1 MKTVF
6 TAILMALSLQAFASE
21 TIVCTSKKGNKIVTL
36 ESVGSAVET
45 TFEDWEYEQPY
56 KITIASK
63 DSIVADYMSLG
74 TAYSADVMFNFFAD
88 KKIEGMEVRFYLYWD
103 ELDQSG
109 VQIGDAR
116 ISLDCEAL

>member
-1 MKTVF
+1 MKTIF
-6 TAILMALSLQAFASE
+6 TLMFMALSLQAIASE
-21 TIVCTSKKGNKIVTL
+21 TIVCSSKKGNRVVTL
-36 ESVGSAVET
+36 ESVGPAVET

-63 DSIVADYMSLG
+63 NSIVADYMSLG
-74 TAYSADVMFNFFAD
+74 TAYSADVMFNFLAD
-88 KKIEGMEVRFYLYWD
+88 EKINGMDVRFYLYWD

-109 VQIGDAR
+109 LEIGDAR